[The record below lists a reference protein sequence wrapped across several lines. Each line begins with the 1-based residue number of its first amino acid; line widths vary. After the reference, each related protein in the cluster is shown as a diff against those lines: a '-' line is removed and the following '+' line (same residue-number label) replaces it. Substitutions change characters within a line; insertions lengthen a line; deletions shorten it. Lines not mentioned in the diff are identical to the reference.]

1 MLSGMGEVWARR
13 GDGVE
18 FGVVP
23 FGEDHP
29 CSSLVG
35 RWHVVVVRPG
45 RPELPL
51 SPPVSEEEARGQC
64 AGVVGVARDGVMC
77 LRCRLLVA
85 TGRTS

>member
-1 MLSGMGEVWARR
+1 MLSGMGGVWARR

-29 CSSLVG
+29 CSSLAG

-45 RPELPL
+45 RPAQPM
-51 SPPVSEEEARGQC
+51 SQPVTEEEAR
-64 AGVVGVARDGVMC
+64 AEARELWVS
-77 LRCRLLVA
+77 LETV
-85 TGRTS
+85 

>member
-1 MLSGMGEVWARR
+1 MLPGMGEVWARR

-29 CSSLVG
+29 CSSLAG

-45 RPELPL
+45 RPELPMPL
-51 SPPVSEEEARGQC
+51 PVSEEDAR
-64 AGVVGVARDGVMC
+64 ARARELWVSPET
-77 LRCRLLVA
+77 V
-85 TGRTS
+85 

>member
-29 CSSLVG
+29 CSSLAG
-35 RWHVVVVRPG
+35 RWHVLVVRPG
-45 RPELPL
+45 RPAQPM
-51 SPPVSEEEARGQC
+51 SQPVTEEEAR
-64 AGVVGVARDGVMC
+64 AEARALWVS
-77 LRCRLLVA
+77 LETA
-85 TGRTS
+85 

>member
-13 GDGVE
+13 GDGVA

-29 CSSLVG
+29 CSSLAG

-45 RPELPL
+45 RPALPMSL
-51 SPPVSEEEARGQC
+51 PVSEEGARAEAR
-64 AGVVGVARDGVMC
+64 ALWVSLETA
-77 LRCRLLVA
+77 
-85 TGRTS
+85 